1 MKATGSSH
9 GELLRVCRPWKLI
22 LLVAAFPWREL
33 NKEASQ
39 RSVSRHQRR
48 SRDAGGAA
56 EQPEAVPELLL
67 PGGARALKQLLEAW
81 VLGALFILHVSII
94 TSCES
99 ESVA

>member
-1 MKATGSSH
+1 MGSSC
-9 GELLRVCRPWKLI
+9 VCRPWKLI

-33 NKEASQ
+33 NKEAS
-39 RSVSRHQRR
+39 

-67 PGGARALKQLLEAW
+67 RGGARALEQLSEAW

-99 ESVA
+99 ESAA